1 MSAENGAAVA
11 VENTYFHDTPGAF
24 SVYSGNV
31 TAASQLP
38 VENSFTRYSNDDD
51 AEIGE
56 TRTNILNQS
65 RLFVLE
71 AEAVNDSGIIATAV
85 PTKQWHK
92 RRCFW
97 VGAGF
102 VVVVLVIVII
112 VVLVRPAASTSPSP
126 PSVTPQASAPTS
138 VPQPESNLTSEQI
151 ACNFIERPSLTE
163 CRATDSISKT
173 TGSKIPSEIGLL
185 TADAARTIPS
195 SFGNL
200 TEIDYLDFA
209 NNGLT
214 GTVPSSFGNLKK
226 LTALSFHENDLT
238 GTIPLSVAQLTQL
251 LHFDISSN
259 RFNGQIPSSIGTL
272 TQITSLSLY
281 FNEFTG
287 DIPSSIANMTLLVSL
302 DFSHNRF
309 IGTIPPSFERLSLLT
324 YLTFSDNKMTGSI
337 PSSLASLTNLT
348 GLLFDQNA
356 FTGSIASSMCSILSG
371 IKIDCGDVQCSCC
384 VDGVTNTAC

>member
-1 MSAENGAAVA
+1 MKLNPPSIINENLSTSKENDEAPPSSPPNINRTIEFAQDFPADSASPPIAAASPKDDAHQDQTENLKHDKVRRVPEKPTLELAECDELLTRRTSMSAENGAAVA

-24 SVYSGNV
+24 SVYSGNA

-112 VVLVRPAASTSPSP
+112 VVLVRPAASTAPSP

-185 TADAARTIPS
+185 TQPADAAR
-195 SFGNL
+195 
-200 TEIDYLDFA
+200 E
-209 NNGLT
+209 
-214 GTVPSSFGNLKK
+214 
-226 LTALSFHENDLT
+226 
-238 GTIPLSVAQLTQL
+238 
-251 LHFDISSN
+251 
-259 RFNGQIPSSIGTL
+259 
-272 TQITSLSLY
+272 
-281 FNEFTG
+281 
-287 DIPSSIANMTLLVSL
+287 
-302 DFSHNRF
+302 
-309 IGTIPPSFERLSLLT
+309 
-324 YLTFSDNKMTGSI
+324 
-337 PSSLASLTNLT
+337 
-348 GLLFDQNA
+348 
-356 FTGSIASSMCSILSG
+356 SG
-371 IKIDCGDVQCSCC
+371 YVL
-384 VDGVTNTAC
+384 